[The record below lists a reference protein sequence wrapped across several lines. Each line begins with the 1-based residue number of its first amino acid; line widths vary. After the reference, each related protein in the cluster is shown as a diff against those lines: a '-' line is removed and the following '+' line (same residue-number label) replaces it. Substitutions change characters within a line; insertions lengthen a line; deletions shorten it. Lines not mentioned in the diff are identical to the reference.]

1 MNKKKLVL
9 GVLLA
14 SSILVFTGCKS
25 NVTDKP
31 LTMHFGSQVREVTY
45 TGEVENDVPN
55 GKGTIKGTNS
65 AGTNWVYE
73 GEVKDGKMDGKGKT
87 TWATGLAQEGTYKDN
102 YIVEGK
108 ITSNGKVLYEGKI
121 NHGIPD
127 KPMTPIGQFTSYADW
142 DYKVDSKTNVNTIG
156 NDAAQQSFLILRM
169 SIKNNGSTPRQFA
182 DAQGKFILFD
192 DKGRQFGQDDEA
204 MLAARLIGGYS
215 SNWYLDK
222 FNPGATG
229 EVVLIFDVP
238 KDATGLKLL
247 PVKGV
252 YKADAIDVGTA
263 Q

>member
-1 MNKKKLVL
+1 MNKKKLLL
-9 GVLLA
+9 GMLLA
-14 SSILVFTGCKS
+14 GSVILFTGCKS

-31 LTMHFGSQVREVTY
+31 LTMHFGDTVREVTY
-45 TGEVENDVPN
+45 TGEFENDAPN

-121 NHGIPD
+121 DHGIPD
-127 KPMTPIGQFTSYADW
+127 KPLVPIGKFVSYADW
-142 DYKVDSKTNVNTIG
+142 DYKVDSKRNVNTIG
-156 NDAAQQSFLILRM
+156 TEVAKQSFLVLRM
-169 SIKNNGSTPRQFA
+169 TIKNNGNIPRQFA
-182 DAQGKFILFD
+182 SAQSKYMLID
-192 DKGRQFGQDDEA
+192 SKGRQFAQDDEA
-204 MLAARLIGGYS
+204 MLDASIDGSYS
-215 SNWYLDK
+215 TNWYLDT

-229 EVVLIFDVP
+229 NIVLIFDVP
-238 KDATGLKLL
+238 KDATGLKLM
-247 PVKGV
+247 PVNGV
-252 YKADAIDVGTA
+252 YKADYIDVGTA